1 MLETKNL
8 LRPLNRI
15 CQACDMLLNHI
26 NFKTLIRLQVH
37 SHGTIA
43 TAICLS
49 QLIGCM
55 EFNVTIT
62 IAPGEHL
69 HLFLHKAF
77 VAKIIFAIASF
88 EQP

>member
-26 NFKTLIRLQVH
+26 HFKILIRLQAYSH
-37 SHGTIA
+37 STIA

-49 QLIGCM
+49 QLVGYM
-55 EFNVTIT
+55 GFSVTVI

-69 HLFLHKAF
+69 HLIVHNAI
-77 VAKIIFAIASF
+77 VAKIIRDRVM
-88 EQP
+88 